1 MKYGELTDESRIKE
15 RLMKEIGKT
24 ADLPTLIGLVGA
36 WAKIRAMELKQEDGD
51 WGEAIPKTNLNLPP
65 LPPTPGNAAD
75 SHRSSDRG

>member
-24 ADLPTLIGLVGA
+24 QDLPTLIGLVGA

-51 WGEAIPKTNLNLPP
+51 WGESIPKTNLNLPP
-65 LPPTPGNAAD
+65 LPNAAD
-75 SHRSSDRG
+75 SHRSSDRS